1 MPLETQLR
9 GGRTRDGF
17 ENGSGYVRRAQGL
30 YFARGRYAAAVMW
43 NWPTLSL
50 LSYQR
55 WRYRSG
61 QDGRAWYARARVGP
75 VKVEATKWR

>member
-1 MPLETQLR
+1 
-9 GGRTRDGF
+9 
-17 ENGSGYVRRAQGL
+17 
-30 YFARGRYAAAVMW
+30 MW